1 MEPGQA
7 KLIAHSRHNRWR
19 TTYSD
24 AFSGGARPGRVFCF
38 FEGRSEGGAMIRT
51 TREKGGIKV
60 EVIRDDTNQ
69 VIWRK
74 FVPWNRID
82 RLPEVFAHASRE
94 QGRYGKKGGGHG
106 RARD

>member
-1 MEPGQA
+1 
-7 KLIAHSRHNRWR
+7 
-19 TTYSD
+19 
-24 AFSGGARPGRVFCF
+24 
-38 FEGRSEGGAMIRT
+38 MIRT
-51 TREKGGIKV
+51 TRAEGGIKV

-74 FVPWNRID
+74 FVPWSRID

-94 QGRYGKKGGGHG
+94 QERYGTKGGGHG

>member
-1 MEPGQA
+1 
-7 KLIAHSRHNRWR
+7 
-19 TTYSD
+19 
-24 AFSGGARPGRVFCF
+24 
-38 FEGRSEGGAMIRT
+38 MIRT

-60 EVIRDDTNQ
+60 EVIRDDTDQ

-94 QGRYGKKGGGHG
+94 QERYGKKGGGHG
-106 RARD
+106 RAKDRNPGTTAGPSGAGESAIEDDGTKQDS

>member
-1 MEPGQA
+1 MSAAWLEWKGLLTNEEVLEEI
-7 KLIAHSRHNRWR
+7 KVVRREL
-19 TTYSD
+19 
-24 AFSGGARPGRVFCF
+24 
-38 FEGRSEGGAMIRT
+38 EGRSEGGAMIIT

-74 FVPWNRID
+74 FVLWRSID
-82 RLPEVFAHASRE
+82 RLPEVFARASHE
-94 QGRYGKKGGGHG
+94 QERYGTKGGGHG